1 MLIFRDDVE
10 SGIVE
15 LTINGTIS
23 KTEFDDVA
31 TKLQAIIKER
41 GKVRLLE
48 EIKGFSGIEPS
59 AIWDDIRFSFNHLN
73 DFSRVAVVTDKSWIE
88 WWTKAVSPFISVEVE
103 LFEPSEIEAAR
114 DWLMRDEE
122 A

>member
-1 MLIFRDDVE
+1 MLIFRDDAE

-88 WWTKAVSPFISVEVE
+88 WWAKAVSPFISVEVE

-122 A
+122 P